1 MDAVKPP
8 TPLKMTGN
16 VDANW
21 RNFKQ
26 QFQLYIA
33 AVGVDRRAEERKIAL
48 LLTIA
53 GAEAIEVFNT
63 FPGESFD
70 NYLTDLKIKAQSC
83 NFGDLKNSMIRDQIV
98 YGTNEKKL
106 REKLL
111 READLTLESA
121 IKICQANELA
131 KQHAL
136 TFQAAPYDQE
146 SESVNVVKMK
156 EKSRF
161 KFKRTDKKRDD
172 DQTQFDCKKCGET
185 HRLRQC
191 PAFGKTCAKCK
202 KQNHYA
208 KMCHTRKKIHIVQD
222 DPDDSDDLSETFFIK
237 MVSCEKSSVQPQ
249 NASDTEH
256 AVRAVK
262 MINGLHLC

>member
-1 MDAVKPP
+1 
-8 TPLKMTGN
+8 MTGN

-21 RNFKQ
+21 RTFKQ
-26 QFQLYIA
+26 KFQLYIA

-63 FPGESFD
+63 FVYEEPDDKDKFDEVLKKFDEHCLSKKNETYERYVFRSRLQQPGESFD

-98 YGTNEKKL
+98 FGTNEKKL

-156 EKSRF
+156 GKSQF
-161 KFKRTDKKRDD
+161 KFKQKDKNRDD

-185 HRLRQC
+185 HRPRQC
-191 PAFGKTCAKCK
+191 PA
-202 KQNHYA
+202 Y
-208 KMCHTRKKIHIVQD
+208 VQ
-222 DPDDSDDLSETFFIK
+222 S
-237 MVSCEKSSVQPQ
+237 VKS
-249 NASDTEH
+249 
-256 AVRAVK
+256 
-262 MINGLHLC
+262 